1 MVANGAKSMRLAEL
15 HSSAQHLARIIWECL
30 QEEESVELDGLGIF
44 RLRPGGQV
52 EFIPNRRPKV
62 FLAYVREDYQA
73 AERLYQELLAAG
85 FDPWLDRKKLLP
97 GQNWPRAIEREIAVS
112 DSFIPILSRRSL
124 SKRGQFHA
132 ELRHALYWAGR
143 MPLEETFVIP
153 VRLEE
158 CTVPDQIA
166 GRLHY
171 VDLFPDWSAG
181 VAEVIASLRAKAAA
195 VRD

>member
-1 MVANGAKSMRLAEL
+1 MTDGKDPMRLAEL
-15 HSSAQHLARIIWECL
+15 HSSAKHLARIIWECL
-30 QEEESVELDGLGIF
+30 QEEESVELDGLGTF
-44 RLRPGGQV
+44 RLSPHGHV
-52 EFIPNRRPKV
+52 EFIPNRRHKV

-73 AERLYQELLAAG
+73 VERLYQELVAAG

-97 GQNWPRAIEREIAVS
+97 GQNWPHAIEREIAIS
-112 DSFIPILSRRSL
+112 DSFIPVFSKRSI

-132 ELRHALYWAGR
+132 ELRHALYWAER

-153 VRLEE
+153 VRLED

-166 GRLHY
+166 GQIHY

-181 VAEVIASLRAKAAA
+181 VAEVIASLRGKATA